1 MSNTPMIPIQHRLS
15 IQSSPIDLALHQF
28 ECDFRCHIPAVVV
41 ANLDGNAFSP
51 QKMTVSVQPTIKEVI
66 RNGAVPTITTLPILD
81 DVPIK
86 IPTGGGWSLTLPIK
100 IGDECELSF
109 QDMAFDMW
117 WQNGGVQKQPDGALF
132 RHDIGDAFAEFGVR
146 SVPNVIPNYSTT
158 SAQLRND
165 SGLVVIDLAT
175 AGITI
180 TSPSLNVMDL
190 LIIPFVGT
198 PNFKSPLGTGV
209 YSVAGMPIPLAPLA
223 GVGARAFVTDAIA
236 NTFQAPYVGGG
247 SYALPVY
254 SDGTGWFIG

>member
-146 SVPNVIPNYSTT
+146 SVPNVIPNYSTS

-165 SGLVVIDLAT
+165 SGTVLIDLAA
-175 AGITI
+175 AGITL
-180 TSPSLNVMDL
+180 TAPSIKLGDGSTEAALMTANFLAYWNVNIL
-190 LIIPFVGT
+190 PFLQSKG
-198 PNFKSPLGTGV
+198 
-209 YSVAGMPIPLAPLA
+209 
-223 GVGARAFVTDAIA
+223 
-236 NTFQAPYVGGG
+236 YVGI
-247 SYALPVY
+247 LPPLNSVTTVVQ
-254 SDGTGWFIG
+254 GQ

>member
-1 MSNTPMIPIQHRLS
+1 MTTLGMIPLQQRMS
-15 IQSSPIDLALHQF
+15 IKSAPIDIALHQF
-28 ECDFRCHIPAVVV
+28 ECNFWCHIPAIVV
-41 ANLDGNAFSP
+41 ANPQGNAFNP

-66 RNGAVPTITTLPILD
+66 RNGAVPTITALPVLD

-109 QDMAFDMW
+109 QDMAFDLW

-165 SGLVVIDLAT
+165 SGTVVIDLAA
-175 AGITI
+175 AGITL
-180 TSPSLNVMDL
+180 TAPSIKLGDGSTEAALMTKNFLTYWNVNILPFLQSKGYAGILPPLN
-190 LIIPFVGT
+190 
-198 PNFKSPLGTGV
+198 
-209 YSVAGMPIPLAPLA
+209 SVTTVVQG
-223 GVGARAFVTDAIA
+223 
-236 NTFQAPYVGGG
+236 Q
-247 SYALPVY
+247 
-254 SDGTGWFIG
+254 

>member
-1 MSNTPMIPIQHRLS
+1 MTTLPMIPLQHRMS
-15 IQSSPIDLALHQF
+15 IQSAPIDLALHQF
-28 ECDFRCHIPAVVV
+28 ECNFWCHIPAVVV
-41 ANLDGNAFSP
+41 TNPQGNAFNA

-100 IGDECELSF
+100 LGDECELSF

-117 WQNGGVQKQPDGALF
+117 WQNGGIQKQPDGALF

-165 SGLVVIDLAT
+165 SGTVLIDLAA
-175 AGITI
+175 AGITL
-180 TSPSLNVMDL
+180 TAPSIKLGDGSTEAALMTANFLIYWNVNILPFLQSKGYAGILPPLN
-190 LIIPFVGT
+190 
-198 PNFKSPLGTGV
+198 
-209 YSVAGMPIPLAPLA
+209 SVTTVVQG
-223 GVGARAFVTDAIA
+223 
-236 NTFQAPYVGGG
+236 Q
-247 SYALPVY
+247 
-254 SDGTGWFIG
+254 